1 VAIMD
6 NESRRMCFQ
15 FFDDSKNALISS
27 LGRGDGGEFYLFG
40 PGSRWIGLLIW

>member
-6 NESRRMCFQ
+6 NESRRMWFQ
-15 FFDDSKNALISS
+15 FFDDSKNALMISS

-40 PGSRWIGLLIW
+40 RGSR